1 MKDTPKQVGADR
13 LIQRTLDR
21 TELWLAQTPQT
32 FRRALIVEAYRK
44 AEIAHVHGTDD
55 AALVERLGHKVAIVE
70 GSWENIKVT
79 TPEDLVLAEAILAA
93 RSKDVNR

>member
-1 MKDTPKQVGADR
+1 
-13 LIQRTLDR
+13 
-21 TELWLAQTPQT
+21 
-32 FRRALIVEAYRK
+32 LIVEAYRK
-44 AEIAHVHGTDD
+44 AEVAHVHGTDD